1 MINFFH
7 FIYPRRLRIYSLQ
20 VLLLKQELCKNLA
33 RNKWVGI
40 PGKISCLSKN
50 YARILQETPTHMFLA
65 SILQVSCK
73 SYTYNAM
80 FSLIYSNQDNLRK
93 INVTKIRFALNAI
106 KRKPY
111 KNSNML
117 TTILHNPAEKLYQRF
132 EQVRLLNRLWILGS
146 IFVFDRS
153 RTIYNFSS
161 YQRLFLQSMLVIHLI
176 SMRT

>member
-80 FSLIYSNQDNLRK
+80 FSLIIYSNQENLYQIK
-93 INVTKIRFALNAI
+93 VTKIRFALNEI
-106 KRKPY
+106 TRNPQ

-117 TTILHNPAEKLYQRF
+117 TTILHNPTEKRYQRF
-132 EQVRLLNRLWILGS
+132 AQLNRLWLLGS
-146 IFVFDRS
+146 ISVF
-153 RTIYNFSS
+153 
-161 YQRLFLQSMLVIHLI
+161 Q
-176 SMRT
+176 